1 MMKVARS
8 ILIASL
14 TVGAAVITAQTA
26 SAQKFD
32 PITPPPVAF
41 GAPPNA
47 AVDKIDPK
55 LANVADLLGIRRGG
69 NQAVGN
75 VNILEYNAHGTMTD
89 WENPAAKETT
99 VDNYTFNVS
108 LFDNAS
114 RLTFQGANAPL
125 TTRVVKGTRAWDE
138 AWAKDNKLTTKP
150 ADASVTARRVMMWLE
165 PHAIVH
171 AAVFAANGKCPDNK
185 DCKDLPAPKVVTD
198 AAGKSTIDVTVEGQ
212 VYKVTLGPDQRP
224 SRIETTQ
231 GGHTYA
237 ASYFGYRNGTS
248 LGQEALDKMHNG
260 TYWPS
265 RVTQE
270 VDGKKVLDVIVT
282 AGWSNPYSIYP
293 EPELLAKAQ

>member
-1 MMKVARS
+1 MKVARS
-8 ILIASL
+8 IFAATLA
-14 TVGAAVITAQTA
+14 VGATVISAQMA

-32 PITPPPVAF
+32 PITPPAVAF

-47 AVDKIDPK
+47 ATDKIDAGLK
-55 LANVADLLGIRRGG
+55 DVADLLGLLRGA
-69 NQAVGN
+69 NTAMGN

-89 WENPAAKETT
+89 WETAGAKEVT

-114 RLTFQGANAPL
+114 RVTIQAGATPL
-125 TTRVVKGTRAWDE
+125 IRVVKGTRAWDE
-138 AWAKDNKLTTKP
+138 AWSKDNKLTTKP
-150 ADASVTARRVMMWLE
+150 ADAAVASRRIMMWLE
-165 PHAIVH
+165 PHAIIH
-171 AAVFAANGKCPDNK
+171 AAVFAANGRCPDNK
-185 DCKDLPAPKVVTD
+185 ACADLPKPAVTQD
-198 AAGKSTIDVTVEGQ
+198 NGKSVINVTVEGN
-212 VYKVTLGPDQRP
+212 VYKVTLGPDKRP
-224 SRIETTQ
+224 SRVETTQ

-237 ASYFGYRNGTS
+237 ANYFGFRNGTS

-265 RVTQE
+265 RVTNE

-293 EPELLAKAQ
+293 DPEMLAKSQ

>member
-1 MMKVARS
+1 MKVARS
-8 ILIASL
+8 IFVASL
-14 TVGAAVITAQTA
+14 AVGAAFVTAQTA

-32 PITPPPVAF
+32 PVPAPPVAF

-55 LANVADLLGIRRGG
+55 LANTADLLGIRRGG

-89 WENPAAKETT
+89 WESAGAKEVT

-108 LFDNAS
+108 VFDNAS
-114 RLTFQGANAPL
+114 RLTFQGAGTPL

-138 AWAKDNKLTTKP
+138 AWAKDNKLSTKP
-150 ADASVTARRVMMWLE
+150 ADANVTARRAMMWLE
-165 PHAIVH
+165 PHAIIH

-185 DCKDLPAPKVVTD
+185 DCKDLPVPKVATD
-198 AAGKSTIDVTVEGQ
+198 ASGKATIDVTVEGN

-224 SRIETTQ
+224 ARIETTQ

-260 TYWPS
+260 TFWPS

-270 VDGKKVLDVIVT
+270 IDGQKVLDVFVT
-282 AGWSNPYSIYP
+282 AGWSNPFSIYP
-293 EPELLAKAQ
+293 DPEVLAKSQ